1 MSDPVTEFELYRQEL
16 LGLLGD
22 DDPVAVL
29 RSTLEEVE
37 RLLHNASDADLSRQ
51 PEPGEW
57 SPREVFSH
65 LADSDL
71 VTGVR
76 VRMIVT
82 QDRPSLVGYDQ
93 EAWTERFGGQDPT
106 ARDTVERWQALRRA
120 NVRVFESLSE
130 AEWPRVGV
138 HSERGEESVR
148 LTAQL
153 QAGHDRMHLE
163 QIKRGLAASAAATH
177 AR

>member
-1 MSDPVTEFELYRQEL
+1 MPDPVTEFELYRQEL
-16 LGLLGD
+16 LGLLGA

-29 RSTLEEVE
+29 RSTLQELE
-37 RLLHNASDADLSRQ
+37 RLIGEATEADLTHQ
-51 PEPGEW
+51 PAPGEW

-71 VTGVR
+71 VTGMR

-82 QDRPSLVGYDQ
+82 QDRPNLVGYDQ
-93 EAWTERFGGQDPT
+93 DAWTERFGGQDPT
-106 ARDTVERWQALRRA
+106 ARDTVERWQALRKA
-120 NVRVFESLSE
+120 NVRIYESLSD
-130 AEWPRVGV
+130 AEWQRVGL
-138 HSERGEESVR
+138 HSERGEESAL

-153 QAGHDRMHLE
+153 QAGHDRMHLD
-163 QIKRGLAASAAATH
+163 QIKRGLAASMATSQ